1 MDPESLYHHMRR
13 FLAHM
18 EEKHYS
24 QETVDT
30 RERHLR
36 WFLIWCDERGIARP
50 QEVERSILERYQ
62 RHLFYYRKADG
73 QPLAIAS
80 QHLRLIPVG
89 LWFGWMTKQGVLPMN
104 PASEMEL
111 PKLGLRLPKAV
122 LTAKEAEAVLAMPDD
137 TRIIGLRDR
146 AILETFYSTGMRR
159 AELIHLHIREMDF
172 ERGVVL
178 IREGK
183 GGKDRIIPI
192 GDRALAWISAYRE
205 RSRPRLVKG
214 FDDGTL
220 FLTNR
225 GRPFSL
231 VRLTSLVEDYINRAE
246 VGKKGS
252 CHMFRHT
259 AATLMLEGGA
269 DIRALQ
275 EMLGHAELKTTQIY
289 TRVSI
294 TRLKA
299 IHTATHPGRLAVVGQ
314 HDPEASTKP

>member
-1 MDPESLYHHMRR
+1 MSRTPEALVRPDLHFTLELMQQGNGPDEGQILHMVT
-13 FLAHM
+13 A
-18 EEKHYS
+18 
-24 QETVDT
+24 
-30 RERHLR
+30 
-36 WFLIWCDERGIARP
+36 
-50 QEVERSILERYQ
+50 
-62 RHLFYYRKADG
+62 
-73 QPLAIAS
+73 AS
-80 QHLRLIPVG
+80 G
-89 LWFGWMTKQGVLPMN
+89 
-104 PASEMEL
+104 
-111 PKLGLRLPKAV
+111 
-122 LTAKEAEAVLAMPDD
+122 
-137 TRIIGLRDR
+137 
-146 AILETFYSTGMRR
+146 
-159 AELIHLHIREMDF
+159 
-172 ERGVVL
+172 
-178 IREGK
+178 
-183 GGKDRIIPI
+183 
-192 GDRALAWISAYRE
+192 YRE

-252 CHMFRHT
+252 CHLFRHT

-299 IHTATHPGRLAVVGQ
+299 IHTATHPGKMAKADKVQG
-314 HDPEASTKP
+314 